1 MHVDPQT
8 CYVVE
13 PIMVLSAV
21 MKDSNIWPTQGCLR
35 PAEYPVV
42 FKCSATGKP
51 FSGFMARF
59 GLVATSSSLFESE

>member
-13 PIMVLSAV
+13 PIMLLSAV
-21 MKDSNIWPTQGCLR
+21 IKDSNIWPTQGCLR

-42 FKCSATGKP
+42 FKCGATGKP
-51 FSGFMARF
+51 FSGFMD
-59 GLVATSSSLFESE
+59 